1 MCIHAKYTLF
11 SEGTRGSLSKFL
23 TKNFKLSENSDYQK
37 YAIGLKELW
46 EINEENFVDGLV
58 EHSMGWPLSDETN
71 GGSFLYHFDK
81 NLVSIGYVIHLNYT
95 NPYISSFDEF
105 QQLSSITSSHLMIFI
120 IHFQSY

>member
-1 MCIHAKYTLF
+1 MGVSKDGSAKDSWESGMELHAKYTLF

-58 EHSMGWPLSDETN
+58 EHSMGWGNIIERN
-71 GGSFLYHFDK
+71 GWDL
-81 NLVSIGYVIHLNYT
+81 T
-95 NPYISSFDEF
+95 
-105 QQLSSITSSHLMIFI
+105 
-120 IHFQSY
+120 